1 MAAMATM
8 YFHIA
13 QTGILLRLFSHL
25 GGPREQF
32 GAHEKLSLESSSRSN
47 QMPWY
52 KGF

>member
-13 QTGILLRLFSHL
+13 QTDVQVYVLDFISHF

-32 GAHEKLSLESSSRSN
+32 GANEKLSLESSR
-47 QMPWY
+47 
-52 KGF
+52 